1 MAAASSAYLWA
12 RRAASGARAS
22 ATTTYPDQLPAL
34 HLALSISPRESGF
47 KRLYQIPARYSHM
60 QSTMLYAIF
69 RGLLRGVLLARPK
82 VTTQGC
88 RRVARSAAGLVRAK
102 CQSPHRPPPAP
113 ALSPLAVG
121 HLRSATRRL
130 LQCQPPAGPSAHSL
144 VQFLVARH
152 AQTAQPNAATKTAT
166 SWPICAFASAI
177 PGAETRRT
185 AQPTTATKATSLF
198 SRQN

>member
-1 MAAASSAYLWA
+1 MQSDPTTLPQDNRRGSPSQHRGSSDRASSVAGTDENVRPDRPPGCPCSTKA
-12 RRAASGARAS
+12 RTSSDLRQQQCSEQTS
-22 ATTTYPDQLPAL
+22 QPDRKLFSDEREDC
-34 HLALSISPRESGF
+34 HLNCNR
-47 KRLYQIPARYSHM
+47 
-60 QSTMLYAIF
+60 
-69 RGLLRGVLLARPK
+69 
-82 VTTQGC
+82 
-88 RRVARSAAGLVRAK
+88 
-102 CQSPHRPPPAP
+102 HRPPP